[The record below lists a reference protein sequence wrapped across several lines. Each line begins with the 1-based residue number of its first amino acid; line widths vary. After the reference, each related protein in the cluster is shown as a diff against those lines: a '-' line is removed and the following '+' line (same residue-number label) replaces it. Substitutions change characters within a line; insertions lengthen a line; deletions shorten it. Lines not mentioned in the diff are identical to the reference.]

1 MRRLYRIAL
10 LLLVACCTALPVQA
24 HESRPAYLQ
33 LTLTANDS
41 VDLLLKVPAKGDRRF
56 GLYPKLP
63 ANCTAVG
70 EPVSA
75 LFDNAYTERSRFRC
89 AGGLV
94 GRVVFM
100 DGLAS
105 TLTDVLVRVEKAD
118 GSVQIGR
125 MTPSDP
131 FFEVEASPSMLGIAA
146 TYLAIGID
154 HILSGID
161 HLLFVLALLMLVRS
175 MRTLVWTITA
185 FTAAH
190 SLTLAAATLGVIRIQ
205 QAPIEAVIAL
215 SIVFVA
221 AEIVHARRGKPGLAQ
236 QKPWLVAFTFGLLHG
251 LGFAGALVEIG
262 LPEQSVPLALLF
274 FNLGVE
280 VGQLA
285 FIAVVLTV
293 IALGRR
299 MMKATPEWAPTA
311 TAYAIG
317 MVACYWVIERV
328 AGFW

>member
-1 MRRLYRIAL
+1 MRRLHRIVL
-10 LLLVACCTALPVQA
+10 LLLLAGCATLPVQA

-33 LTLTANDS
+33 LTLAADDT
-41 VDLLLKVPAKGDRRF
+41 VDLLLKVPALGEKRF
-56 GLYPKLP
+56 GLYPRLP
-63 ANCTAVG
+63 ANCASVA

-75 LFDNAYTERSRFRC
+75 FFDNAYTERSRFRC
-89 AGGLV
+89 AGGME

-131 FFEVEASPSMLGIAA
+131 SLEVEASPSMLGIAA
-146 TYLAIGID
+146 TYLSIGME

-161 HLLFVLALLMLVRS
+161 HLAFVLALLILVRS
-175 MRTLVWTITA
+175 VRTLVWTITA

-190 SLTLAAATLGVIRIQ
+190 SLTLAAATLGVIRVQ

-236 QKPWLVAFTFGLLHG
+236 QKPWIVAFTFGLLHG
-251 LGFAGALVEIG
+251 LGFAGALVEVG

-285 FIAVVLTV
+285 FIVLALAV

-299 MMKATPEWAPTA
+299 WLKTTLDWAPTA

-317 MVACYWVIERV
+317 TVASYWMIERV
-328 AGFW
+328 VGF